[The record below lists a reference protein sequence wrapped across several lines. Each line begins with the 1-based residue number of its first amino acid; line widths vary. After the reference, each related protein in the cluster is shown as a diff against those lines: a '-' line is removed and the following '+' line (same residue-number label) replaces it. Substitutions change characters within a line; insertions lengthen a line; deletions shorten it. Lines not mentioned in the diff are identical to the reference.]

1 MYTCRLSGSI
11 SQARE
16 APFAMYSSILLA
28 RGGKLS
34 DLDRISTTKSGQSG
48 AKLSCSSSVKKSH
61 LSRFIQAASG
71 ESMAL
76 LGRVK
81 PVEES
86 KLTPE
91 RSFWAQATS

>member
-16 APFAMYSSILLA
+16 APFAMYSSILLS

-48 AKLSCSSSVKKSH
+48 AKPSCSSSVKESH

-71 ESMAL
+71 DGRAL
-76 LGRVK
+76 LGRERQ
-81 PVEES
+81 VEES
-86 KLTPE
+86 KRTPE
-91 RSFWAQATS
+91 RSMGAQATS